1 MRSFRSAVLLSV
13 SVLILLVA
21 STAAFAATT
30 VLRTSLQGHVPV
42 WAASAGDLGVMR
54 DTHLTHLTVVLARP
68 AATEAAFEKFL
79 SDVQDP
85 ASPSFH
91 KFLTPA
97 QVGSLYGPAGSDVNA
112 VAQWLIAQGLSV
124 DSITP
129 DRTRVIF
136 SGSSVAIGHAFNT
149 EFHRY
154 QVGNS
159 KQADVRISV
168 NSEPAVPAALAPVIA
183 AISGLSTEHLTS
195 DARVVK
201 RGTGSAG
208 DLSPQYTE
216 SDSVTH
222 ELMPAD
228 FATIYD
234 IGPVYKA
241 GYTGTGVKVAI
252 IGTNRVNP
260 TDVTA
265 FQTATGLNAS
275 AQPNTIIPPL
285 GTDPGTSNG
294 VYTGQ
299 GEQMLDVN
307 RVMGTAPGA
316 EVDLIV
322 SASPG
327 TTNGLLVAAEYNVTT
342 LLDPVMTISYGGC
355 ETVKGLSTVTTWSN
369 LFQTA
374 AAEGITVLISAGDSG
389 AECGNAWSSNDPAT
403 TSYPYI
409 NGTAATFSGPG
420 TGAAGT
426 VTVNGSGAITGVT
439 ITSGGSGYATAPSIS
454 FVGTGTGATAIVAS
468 VSGTVTQ
475 VVMTAGGSGYSS
487 NATAGINYLC
497 ANIYVTCVGGTTFND
512 GPTAQVGISGG
523 YTASAL
529 ASVTVNSSGVITA
542 LTPTIK
548 GSGYTAAPTVTITG
562 GGGTGATA
570 TATLSGSNVTSYTVT
585 NGGSGYIAPST
596 YWTATNTTTTNVNPG
611 SNGTFGVS
619 SALSYIPEGVFDEPI
634 DANGYLQV
642 AGSDGGYSTYTARP
656 SWQVGTGVDVST
668 TDHIGTQRQVPDISL
683 AASGHDGY
691 FTCDSTNGGCG
702 ADIQGT
708 SAASPGMAGIMAL
721 LVQKY
726 GNQGNF
732 APTLYTLANGTS
744 YSTIFHD
751 ITPAS
756 SGVANCTAA
765 VPSLCNNSEP
775 GNTSLTV
782 GGVTGYAVTTGF
794 DMATGWGTPDVYNL
808 FKAVTANSALKTP
821 TVTYPAQTGI
831 TYGTTLTTTSNLN
844 ATTAYSTTPLTSS
857 GTTTY
862 TAILATGDFSG
873 PQLGITA
880 GTLLTP
886 GTWVLTA
893 TWSPNTTNASTPTN
907 VTTSPFPTPVNETY
921 GSAYGSASIVV
932 SLGTATVSSVTL
944 VSPASTTFAPGT
956 TPTLTATVTG
966 VSGIPAPTGS
976 VQFYNG
982 TTAIGSAVTLSSGTA
997 TLSTYTFASVT
1008 TASITAKYLGDTNYA
1023 SGATSATALTLNVT
1037 QPTATVSVV
1046 TLVSPAS
1053 TSFPLGTTPTLRA
1066 TVTGVSGIPAPT
1078 GTVQFYNGTTAI
1090 GSAVTL
1096 ASGTA
1101 TLNTYTFAA
1110 INTAS
1115 ITAKYLGDTN
1125 YASGATSA
1133 TALSLN
1139 ITQATAVTS
1148 VVTLVSPTSTTFAP
1162 GTTPTLTATV
1172 TGVSGIPAPTGTV
1185 QFYNGT
1191 ATIGS
1196 AVTLASGTATLNT
1209 YTFTTAGNASITAK
1223 YLGDTN
1229 YASGAT
1235 SATALS
1241 LTILQATLAVSATPT
1256 TLTITR
1262 GTAATSVFTFTP
1274 TGAYSGTVA
1283 LSCGGLPAF
1292 ASCSFSSQP
1301 SFSSSSAAQTSTLT
1315 IYTLAPHAAGSK
1327 ASGLLWIPALFFGG
1341 LLWMRRRTLTGSVR
1355 ALLMLAVLA
1364 CMMLS
1369 ATGCG
1374 NGGYATPTGTD
1385 SVTVTASATATA
1397 STSVSANNTVSLS
1410 VTIQ

>member
-1 MRSFRSAVLLSV
+1 MRSLRSAVILSLSV
-13 SVLILLVA
+13 LVLFFA
-21 STAAFAATT
+21 SIAAHAAPAVPLTT
-30 VLRTSLQGHVPV
+30 LNGHVPQ
-42 WAASAGDLGVMR
+42 WAASSGDLGGLPETR
-54 DTHLTHLTVVLARP
+54 LTHLTVVLARP

-79 SDVQDP
+79 SDVQNP

-97 QVGSLYGPAGSDVNA
+97 QVGSLYGPAGTDVNA
-112 VAQWLIAQGLSV
+112 VAQWLISQGLSV
-124 DSITP
+124 DTITP
-129 DRTRVIF
+129 DHTRVIF
-136 SGSSVAIGHAFNT
+136 SGSSSAIGRALNT

-154 QVGNS
+154 QVGG
-159 KQADVRISV
+159 KQPDVRISI
-168 NSEPAVPAALAPVIA
+168 NREPTVPTALVSVIA

-201 RGTGSAG
+201 RGASAG
-208 DLSPQYTE
+208 DLSPQYTQA
-216 SDSVTH
+216 DGVTH
-222 ELMPAD
+222 LLMPAD

-260 TDVTA
+260 VDITA
-265 FQTATGLNAS
+265 FQTATGLNVS
-275 AQPNTIIPPL
+275 AQPNVIIPPL
-285 GTDPGTSNG
+285 GTDPGTSSG
-294 VYTGQ
+294 AYTGQ
-299 GEQMLDVN
+299 GEQMLDTN

-316 EVDLIV
+316 EVDLVV

-355 ETVKGLSTVTTWSN
+355 EATKGTTLVTTWSN

-389 AECGNAWSSNDPAT
+389 AECGNAWSTNDPAT

-409 NGTAATFSGPG
+409 TGTAATFSGPG

-426 VTVNGSGAITGVT
+426 VTVNGSGVITGVT
-439 ITSGGSGYATAPSIS
+439 VTNGGSGYTTAPSIS
-454 FVGTGTGATAIVAS
+454 FIGTGIGATAVVAS
-468 VSGTVTQ
+468 ISGTVSQ
-475 VVMTAGGSGYSS
+475 VVMTAGGSGYSA

-497 ANIYVTCVGGTTFND
+497 ANVYVTCVGGTTFND
-512 GPTAQVGISGG
+512 GPTAQIGISGG
-523 YTASAL
+523 YSASAL
-529 ASVTVNSSGVITA
+529 ASVIVNSSGVITA
-542 LTPTIK
+542 LTPTVK

-562 GGGTGATA
+562 GSGTGATA

-585 NGGSGYIAPST
+585 NGGTGYIAPST
-596 YWTATNTTTTNVNPG
+596 YWSTTNNTTTNANPAT
-611 SNGTFGVS
+611 NGTFGVS

-642 AGSDGGYSTYTARP
+642 AGSDGGYSTNAARP

-691 FTCDSTNGGCG
+691 YTCDSTNGGCG

-732 APTLYTLANGTS
+732 APTLYALANGSS

-751 ITPAS
+751 VTPAS
-756 SGVANCTAA
+756 SGVTACTAA

-775 GNTSLTV
+775 GNTSLTA

-794 DMATGWGTPDVYNL
+794 DMATGWGSPDVYNL

-831 TYGTTLTTTSNLN
+831 TYGTALTTAANLN

-862 TAILATGDFSG
+862 TATLATGDFSG
-873 PQLGITA
+873 PQLSIVA
-880 GTLLTP
+880 GTVLTP

-921 GSAYGSASIVV
+921 GSAYGSASIIV
-932 SLGTATVSSVTL
+932 SLATATVSNVTL
-944 VSPASTTFAPGT
+944 VSPTSSTFPPGT
-956 TPTLTATVTG
+956 TPTLSATVTG
-966 VSGIPAPTGS
+966 VNGIAAPTGT

-982 TTAIGSAVTLSSGTA
+982 TTAIGSPVTLSSGVA

-1023 SGATSATALTLNVT
+1023 SGPTSATALTLNVV
-1037 QPTATVSVV
+1037 QPTATISAV
-1046 TLVSPAS
+1046 TLISPSSA
-1053 TSFPLGTTPTLRA
+1053 TFPLGTTPTLRA
-1066 TVTGVSGIPAPT
+1066 TVTGTNGVAAPIGSVQFYNGTTAIGSTVTLASGVATLSTYTFTTVSTPSITAKYLGDTNYASGATSATALSLTVTLATATTSVVTLVSPASATFAPGTTPTLSVTVAGVNGIAAPT
-1078 GTVQFYNGTTAI
+1078 GTVQFYNGTTVI

-1096 ASGTA
+1096 SSGVA
-1101 TLNTYTFAA
+1101 TLNTYTFTTSG
-1110 INTAS
+1110 TAS

-1139 ITQATAVTS
+1139 V
-1148 VVTLVSPTSTTFAP
+1148 
-1162 GTTPTLTATV
+1162 
-1172 TGVSGIPAPTGTV
+1172 
-1185 QFYNGT
+1185 
-1191 ATIGS
+1191 
-1196 AVTLASGTATLNT
+1196 
-1209 YTFTTAGNASITAK
+1209 
-1223 YLGDTN
+1223 
-1229 YASGAT
+1229 
-1235 SATALS
+1235 
-1241 LTILQATLAVSATPT
+1241 LQATLTVTANPT
-1256 TLTITR
+1256 TLTISR
-1262 GTAATSVFTFTP
+1262 GTVGTSVFTFTP
-1274 TGAYSGTVA
+1274 NGAYSGTVA
-1283 LSCGGLPAF
+1283 LSCSGLPAF
-1292 ASCSFSSQP
+1292 ASCIFSSTP
-1301 SFSSSSAAQTSTLT
+1301 SFSSSTTAQTSTLT
-1315 IYTLAPHAAGSK
+1315 IYTLAPHASGGT
-1327 ASGLLWIPALFFGG
+1327 ASGLLWIPAILCGA
-1341 LLWMRRRTLTGSVR
+1341 LLWLRRRSLTGSVR

-1364 CMMLS
+1364 CIALS
-1369 ATGCG
+1369 TNGCG
-1374 NGGYATPTGTD
+1374 NGGYSTPTGTD
-1385 SVTVTASATATA
+1385 TVNVSVVATATA
-1397 STSVSANNTVSLS
+1397 TTSTSATSAVSLT